1 MPVDR
6 LQDHLAYPPRGLRS
20 SRAAAYLGMSESSFL
35 SLVDEGRLPK
45 PKKIRGMMIWD
56 RLELD
61 AAFETLEHQ
70 PPKRQRNTMD
80 IAMGLDDE
88 NRDSD

>member
-20 SRAAAYLGMSESSFL
+20 ARAAAYLGMSESSFL

-45 PKKIRGMMIWD
+45 PKKVRGMMIWD

-70 PPKRQRNTMD
+70 PKKQRNTMD
-80 IAMGLDDE
+80 ELMGLDDE
-88 NRDSD
+88 DGRKN